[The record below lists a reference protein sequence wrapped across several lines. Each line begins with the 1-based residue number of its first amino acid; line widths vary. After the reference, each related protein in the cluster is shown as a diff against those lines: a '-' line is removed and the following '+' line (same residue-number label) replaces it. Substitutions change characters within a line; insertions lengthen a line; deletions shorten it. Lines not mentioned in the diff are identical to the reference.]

1 MQRKPAESIERCVL
15 LDPEQGSI
23 EDLRILETTHGN
35 PGRISEV
42 SVSLQTK
49 DLYSRRKT
57 IKSSMS
63 LPYSDLNKKR
73 MKVRSVHEDTLNEIQ
88 NSNASDI
95 IENRYLAYFNR
106 PAGSGDINLSA
117 SSNNYNYYQPL
128 LTIHE

>member
-1 MQRKPAESIERCVL
+1 MP
-15 LDPEQGSI
+15 
-23 EDLRILETTHGN
+23 
-35 PGRISEV
+35 
-42 SVSLQTK
+42 
-49 DLYSRRKT
+49 
-57 IKSSMS
+57 
-63 LPYSDLNKKR
+63 LPYSDSNKKR

-128 LTIHE
+128 PTIHEWQGRKFPHRQPLIQAGRK

>member
-1 MQRKPAESIERCVL
+1 MP
-15 LDPEQGSI
+15 
-23 EDLRILETTHGN
+23 
-35 PGRISEV
+35 
-42 SVSLQTK
+42 
-49 DLYSRRKT
+49 
-57 IKSSMS
+57 
-63 LPYSDLNKKR
+63 LPYSDSNKKR
-73 MKVRSVHEDTLNEIQ
+73 IKVRSNHGDTLNEIQ